1 MNSEQQIL
9 LTQEGFDKLKAEYD
23 YLRLTRR
30 QEVIDAI
37 KVAKAFGDLSE
48 NSEYDEAKN
57 EQAEVE
63 HKIAELE
70 VMLKNVK
77 IIKKTSGNVIS
88 VGSTIKIYDKDFD
101 EEMVYTI
108 VSSAEANLDEGL
120 ISDESPIGNALLGK
134 KVGEVIDVETPGGI
148 IKIEVLEIQ

>member
-1 MNSEQQIL
+1 MKNEHVL
-9 LTQEGFDKLKAEYD
+9 LTQEGYDKLKAEYD

-30 QEVIDAI
+30 QEVINAI

-77 IIKKTSGNVIS
+77 IIEKTSSS
-88 VGSTIKIYDKDFD
+88 VVSMGSTVKIYDCEFE
-101 EEMVYTI
+101 EEMTYTI
-108 VSSAEANLDEGL
+108 VGSAEANLDDGQ

-134 KVGEVIDVETPGGI
+134 KVGDIIDVETPGGI

>member
-1 MNSEQQIL
+1 MKNEQIL
-9 LTQEGFDKLKAEYD
+9 LTQEGYDKLKAEYD
-23 YLRLTRR
+23 YLRLTKR

-37 KVAKAFGDLSE
+37 KVAKGFGDLSE

-77 IIKKTSGNVIS
+77 IIEKTSTSVIS
-88 VGSTIKIYDKDFD
+88 MGSTVKIYDLEFE

-108 VSSAEANLDEGL
+108 VGSAEANLDDGQ
-120 ISDESPIGNALLGK
+120 ISDESPIGHSLLGK
-134 KVGEVIDVETPGGI
+134 KVGDVIDVETPGGI

>member
-1 MNSEQQIL
+1 MKSEQQVL
-9 LTQEGFDKLKAEYD
+9 LTQEGYDKLKAEYD

-70 VMLKNVK
+70 AMLKNVK
-77 IIKKTSGNVIS
+77 IIEKTSGSAVS
-88 VGSTIKIYDKDFD
+88 VGSTVKMFDKEFN

-108 VSSAEANLDEGL
+108 VGSAEANIEEGR
-120 ISDESPIGNALLGK
+120 ISDESPIGGALLGK
-134 KVGEVIDVETPGGI
+134 KVGDIVDVETPGGI
-148 IKIEVLEIQ
+148 IQIEVLEIK

>member
-1 MNSEQQIL
+1 MKDEHVL
-9 LTQEGFDKLKAEYD
+9 LTQEGYDKLKAEYD

-30 QEVIDAI
+30 QEVINAI

-77 IIKKTSGNVIS
+77 IIEKTSTSVIS
-88 VGSTIKIYDKDFD
+88 MGSTVKIYDCEFE
-101 EEMVYTI
+101 EEMTYTI
-108 VSSAEANLDEGL
+108 VGSAEANLDEGQ
-120 ISDESPIGNALLGK
+120 ISDESPIGHALLGK
-134 KVGEVIDVETPGGI
+134 KAGDIVDVETPGGV

>member
-1 MNSEQQIL
+1 MKNEHVL
-9 LTQEGFDKLKAEYD
+9 LTQEGYDKLKAEYD
-23 YLRLTRR
+23 YLRLEKR
-30 QEVIDAI
+30 QEVINAI

-70 VMLKNVK
+70 VMLQNVK
-77 IIKKTSGNVIS
+77 IIEKTSTSVIS
-88 VGSTIKIYDKDFD
+88 MGSTVKIYDCEFE

-108 VSSAEANLDEGL
+108 VGSAEANLDEGQ
-120 ISDESPIGNALLGK
+120 ISDESPIGHALLGK
-134 KVGEVIDVETPGGI
+134 KVGDVIDVETPGGI
-148 IKIEVLEIQ
+148 IKIEVLEIK

>member
-1 MNSEQQIL
+1 MKHEHVL
-9 LTQEGFDKLKAEYD
+9 LTQEGYDKLKAEYD
-23 YLRLTRR
+23 YLRLQKR
-30 QEVIDAI
+30 QEVINAI

-70 VMLKNVK
+70 VMLQNVK
-77 IIKKTSGNVIS
+77 IIEKTSTSVIS
-88 VGSTIKIYDKDFD
+88 MGSTVKIYDCEF
-101 EEMVYTI
+101 EEETVYTI
-108 VSSAEANLDEGL
+108 VGSAEANLDEGQ
-120 ISDESPIGNALLGK
+120 ISDESPIGHALLGK
-134 KVGEVIDVETPGGI
+134 KVGDIIDVETPGGI

>member
-1 MNSEQQIL
+1 MKNEQVL
-9 LTQEGFDKLKAEYD
+9 LTQEGYDKLKAEYD

-30 QEVIDAI
+30 QEVINAI

-77 IIKKTSGNVIS
+77 IIEKTSTSIVS
-88 VGSTIKIYDKDFD
+88 MGSTVKIYDCEFE

-108 VSSAEANLDEGL
+108 VGSAEANLDNGQ
-120 ISDESPIGNALLGK
+120 ISDESPIGHALLGK
-134 KVGEVIDVETPGGI
+134 KAGDTIDVETPGGI
-148 IKIEVLEIQ
+148 IKIKVLEIQ

>member
-1 MNSEQQIL
+1 MKNEHVL
-9 LTQEGFDKLKAEYD
+9 LTQEGYDKLKAEYD
-23 YLRLTRR
+23 YLRLQRR
-30 QEVIDAI
+30 QEVINAI

-70 VMLKNVK
+70 VMLQNVK
-77 IIKKTSGNVIS
+77 IIEKTSTSVIS
-88 VGSTIKIYDKDFD
+88 MGSTVKIYDCEFE

-108 VSSAEANLDEGL
+108 VGSAEANLDEGQ
-120 ISDESPIGNALLGK
+120 ISDESPIGHALLGK
-134 KVGEVIDVETPGGI
+134 KVGDVIDVETPGGI

>member
-1 MNSEQQIL
+1 MKNEQVL
-9 LTQEGFDKLKAEYD
+9 LTQEGYDKLKAEYD
-23 YLRLTRR
+23 YLRLTKR
-30 QEVIDAI
+30 QEVINAI

-63 HKIAELE
+63 NKIAELE

-77 IIKKTSGNVIS
+77 IIEKTSSSVIS
-88 VGSTIKIYDKDFD
+88 MGSTVKIYDCEFE

-108 VSSAEANLDEGL
+108 VGSAEANLDDGQ
-120 ISDESPIGNALLGK
+120 ISDESPIGHALLGK
-134 KVGEVIDVETPGGI
+134 KVGATVDVETPGGI
-148 IKIEVLEIQ
+148 IKIKVLEIK

>member
-1 MNSEQQIL
+1 MKSEQQVL
-9 LTQEGFDKLKAEYD
+9 LTQEGYDKLKAEYD

-77 IIKKTSGNVIS
+77 IIEKTSGSVVS
-88 VGSTIKIYDKDFD
+88 VGSTVKMFDKEFN

-108 VSSAEANLDEGL
+108 VGPAEANIHENR
-120 ISDESPIGNALLGK
+120 ISDESPIGGALLGK
-134 KVGEVIDVETPGGI
+134 KVGDVVDVETPGGV
-148 IKIEVLEIQ
+148 IKIEVLEIK

>member
-1 MNSEQQIL
+1 MKHEHVL
-9 LTQEGFDKLKAEYD
+9 LTQEGYDKLKAEYD
-23 YLRLTRR
+23 YLRLQKR
-30 QEVIDAI
+30 QEVINAI

-70 VMLKNVK
+70 VMLQNVK
-77 IIKKTSGNVIS
+77 IIEKTSTSVIS
-88 VGSTIKIYDKDFD
+88 MGSTVKIYDCEF
-101 EEMVYTI
+101 EEETVYTI
-108 VSSAEANLDEGL
+108 VGSAEANLDEGQ
-120 ISDESPIGNALLGK
+120 ISDESPIGHALLGK
-134 KVGEVIDVETPGGI
+134 KVGDIVDVETPGGI

>member
-1 MNSEQQIL
+1 MKNEHVL
-9 LTQEGFDKLKAEYD
+9 LTQEGYDKLKAEYD

-30 QEVIDAI
+30 QEVINAI

-77 IIKKTSGNVIS
+77 IIEKTSTSIIS
-88 VGSTIKIYDKDFD
+88 MGSTVKLYDREFE
-101 EEMVYTI
+101 EEMTYTI
-108 VSSAEANLDEGL
+108 VGSAEANLDAGQ
-120 ISDESPIGNALLGK
+120 ISDESPIGHALLGK
-134 KVGEVIDVETPGGI
+134 KAGDIVDVETPGGI